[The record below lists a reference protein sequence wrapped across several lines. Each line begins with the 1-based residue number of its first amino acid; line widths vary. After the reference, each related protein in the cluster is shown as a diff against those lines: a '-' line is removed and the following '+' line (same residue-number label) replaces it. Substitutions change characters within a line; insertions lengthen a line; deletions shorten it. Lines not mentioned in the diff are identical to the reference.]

1 MVKTGSLNTFFLFLL
16 LFEGIVL
23 HATGIK
29 IRANGSWTNQ
39 LPVRH
44 RHHHRGRRSRR
55 RPPDA
60 EPIGEVPDA
69 AAEILRRPPLPSTA
83 HLEAKARPRRRRRP
97 CRRLPPSE
105 EIWYPERRWSE
116 LGILSSRSLMLQR
129 LVESLSDDGRFW
141 CCCCL
146 RRYLYC
152 FYSFENIADRFVV
165 LSYNILG
172 VDNAAKHGELYIG
185 VSSENLD
192 WNKRKKLIRDEI
204 RLYNPSIL
212 CLQASFMVKACILN
226 HKLSRSDDYS

>member
-1 MVKTGSLNTFFLFLL
+1 MVKTGFLNTFFLFLL
-16 LFEGIVL
+16 LFEGIVS

-29 IRANGSWTNQ
+29 IRANGSMNLDKPDPPPPRPPT
-39 LPVRH
+39 
-44 RHHHRGRRSRR
+44 RR

-226 HKLSRSDDYS
+226 HKLIRSDDYS